1 MGINF
6 PSLMLPLSVDPC
18 NLDNYK
24 ELNQGDR
31 SEKYRDASDR
41 CDGDDLREEWHYWY
55 VVSGNAGNA
64 LATNNAP
71 AKGSCGTTDRLYLKG
86 QHPLFG
92 EGEVT
97 RKLCIA
103 KGNKACE
110 QEQSI
115 QIINCGAFYMYKLY
129 NNGECSPPWRYCT
142 NGVENV
148 SCNDFNCPLGLICT
162 LQNNGENRHCL
173 DPNQVPETTI
183 VQTQHETTATPKTAN
198 PTSDT
203 TTTQLTTDTT
213 KTKPTSDTIKAQPTT
228 KTSTEKLTDKTT
240 AKLKT
245 DTTTVKPTSV
255 TITVHLMTDTCTAK
269 PISHTITAQPTAK
282 TSTAKLIDTTTAKLR
297 TDTTTAKPTS
307 DTTTAQQTTDITTQV
322 TRDSVSIPL
331 QSSSSSPRSI
341 RTSVIQQYHSA
352 ELSIPTEA
360 KTVKRIALPKD
371 EGVQI
376 VVETPRPTLVDEG
389 GVVSM
394 DADFEQHPND

>member
-41 CDGDDLREEWHYWY
+41 CDGNDLKEEWHYWY

-103 KGNKACE
+103 KGNKACQ

-129 NNGECSPPWRYCT
+129 NNGECSPPWRFCT
-142 NGVENV
+142 NGVGKYTDYIKV
-148 SCNDFNCPLGLICT
+148 ICWR
-162 LQNNGENRHCL
+162 GEKGPFWCS
-173 DPNQVPETTI
+173 VFS
-183 VQTQHETTATPKTAN
+183 HEFFG
-198 PTSDT
+198 D
-203 TTTQLTTDTT
+203 L
-213 KTKPTSDTIKAQPTT
+213 
-228 KTSTEKLTDKTT
+228 
-240 AKLKT
+240 
-245 DTTTVKPTSV
+245 
-255 TITVHLMTDTCTAK
+255 
-269 PISHTITAQPTAK
+269 
-282 TSTAKLIDTTTAKLR
+282 
-297 TDTTTAKPTS
+297 
-307 DTTTAQQTTDITTQV
+307 
-322 TRDSVSIPL
+322 
-331 QSSSSSPRSI
+331 
-341 RTSVIQQYHSA
+341 
-352 ELSIPTEA
+352 
-360 KTVKRIALPKD
+360 
-371 EGVQI
+371 
-376 VVETPRPTLVDEG
+376 
-389 GVVSM
+389 
-394 DADFEQHPND
+394 